1 MGDNNTVVGGTLP
14 QRMPSCLSALDM
26 FLNWNH
32 ALVSRYTLF
41 IVCVNLAFFSYVKAD
56 TGGKK
61 SSTGGNLL
69 QTIAHILGVND
80 ISQINPDA
88 NLGDLG
94 LDSLMGVEIKQA
106 LERDYDITLSMKEIR
121 TLTLNKL
128 QRMAESGGQSSTA
141 LQANNELEM
150 KKESEREAKQN
161 TIEVL
166 EQQMSQLFKM
176 RVDVNDLDPEDIIVK
191 VRKKTSNFNNLF

>member
-1 MGDNNTVVGGTLP
+1 MRECTCARAHCAQKQKRT
-14 QRMPSCLSALDM
+14 RAASC
-26 FLNWNH
+26 
-32 ALVSRYTLF
+32 
-41 IVCVNLAFFSYVKAD
+41 SYVKAD
-56 TGGKK
+56 SGGKK

-141 LQANNELEM
+141 LQTNTELDM
-150 KKESEREAKQN
+150 KKESEREAKEN
-161 TIEVL
+161 SVEVL
-166 EQQMSQLFKM
+166 EAQMSQVCACNSRHTAQKKCFERQM
-176 RVDVNDLDPEDIIVK
+176 RRL
-191 VRKKTSNFNNLF
+191 KTFFELKF

>member
-1 MGDNNTVVGGTLP
+1 M
-14 QRMPSCLSALDM
+14 
-26 FLNWNH
+26 
-32 ALVSRYTLF
+32 
-41 IVCVNLAFFSYVKAD
+41 FSYVKAD

-61 SSTGGNLL
+61 SSTTGNLL

-128 QRMAESGGQSSTA
+128 QRMAETGGQSSTA
-141 LQANNELEM
+141 LQTNTEVANSFFHSFYL
-150 KKESEREAKQN
+150 
-161 TIEVL
+161 
-166 EQQMSQLFKM
+166 
-176 RVDVNDLDPEDIIVK
+176 
-191 VRKKTSNFNNLF
+191 